1 MAPVSNRFAQLRAV
15 FASSSLVA
23 VAFRDASDFYFQ
35 VHGPPAYRVGEGQA
49 APWRLDSCAVA
60 AEKMCSYVFQPM
72 GIDSIFASRYNEPL
86 VLNQRERRSVSVD
99 TAISLADIT
108 AGQELE
114 GTVKR
119 VTLSGA
125 IVDVGAQ
132 VDGLLHISDLGDK
145 SVTRTSDKLAV
156 GQTVAVWVKR
166 VDLTGGRL
174 SLTMVQPP
182 KFTWNDLKPGLKTE
196 GKVVRLEKFGAFV
209 DIGAETD
216 GLVHISEMGT
226 GRVSKPSDVV
236 SEGDM
241 ITVWIKD
248 ADRKSRRISLTML
261 EPPEVDIR
269 SLQPEA
275 VLTGKVVRL
284 ESFGAFVDIGA
295 GRDGMIHVSEM
306 GRGYVGN
313 PSEIVSVGDE
323 IQVRVMEVDARR
335 GRISLSMKDLPTEAY
350 VMEEEQEELP
360 SSMELAL
367 RDAMERDG
375 MPLPSKKQQQR
386 HQKKS
391 KRRRTWDEDDLYA
404 RTLSMHQD

>member
-1 MAPVSNRFAQLRAV
+1 M
-15 FASSSLVA
+15 
-23 VAFRDASDFYFQ
+23 
-35 VHGPPAYRVGEGQA
+35 
-49 APWRLDSCAVA
+49 
-60 AEKMCSYVFQPM
+60 
-72 GIDSIFASRYNEPL
+72 
-86 VLNQRERRSVSVD
+86 SVD
-99 TAISLADIT
+99 TQISLAEIT

-125 IVDVGAQ
+125 ILDVGAQ

-145 SVTRTSDKLAV
+145 SITRTSDKLAV

-196 GKVVRLEKFGAFV
+196 GRVVRLEKFGAFV
-209 DIGAETD
+209 DLGAETD

-236 SEGDM
+236 SDGDV

-248 ADRKSRRISLTML
+248 ADRKSRRISLSML

-269 SLQPEA
+269 SLKPDT

-284 ESFGAFVDIGA
+284 ETFGAFVDIGA

-313 PSEIVSVGDE
+313 PSEIMSVGDE
-323 IQVRVMEVDARR
+323 IQVRVLEVDARR
-335 GRISLSMKDLPTEAY
+335 GRISLSMKDMPADAY
-350 VMEEEQEELP
+350 VMDGEQEELP

-367 RDAMERDG
+367 RDAMEREG
-375 MPLPSKKQQQR
+375 MPPPVKKQQKR
-386 HQKKS
+386 RQKKS
-391 KRRRTWDEDDLYA
+391 KRRRTWDQDDLYA
-404 RTLSMHQD
+404 RTLSTHQD

>member
-1 MAPVSNRFAQLRAV
+1 M
-15 FASSSLVA
+15 
-23 VAFRDASDFYFQ
+23 
-35 VHGPPAYRVGEGQA
+35 
-49 APWRLDSCAVA
+49 
-60 AEKMCSYVFQPM
+60 
-72 GIDSIFASRYNEPL
+72 
-86 VLNQRERRSVSVD
+86 SVD
-99 TAISLADIT
+99 TAISLAEIT

-114 GTVKR
+114 GAVKR

-125 IVDVGAQ
+125 ILDVGAQ

-145 SVTRTSDKLAV
+145 SITRTSDKLAV

-182 KFTWNDLKPGLKTE
+182 KFTWADLKPGLKTE

-236 SEGDM
+236 SDGDM

-248 ADRKSRRISLTML
+248 ADRKSRRISLSML

-269 SLQPEA
+269 SLQPDT

-313 PSEIVSVGDE
+313 PSEIMSVGDE
-323 IQVRVMEVDARR
+323 VQVRVMEVDARR
-335 GRISLSMKDLPTEAY
+335 GRISLSMKDLPAEAY
-350 VMEEEQEELP
+350 VMEGEQEELP

-367 RDAMERDG
+367 RDAMEKEG
-375 MPLPSKKQQQR
+375 MPMPSKKQQKR
-386 HQKKS
+386 HQKKT
-391 KRRRTWDEDDLYA
+391 KRRRNWEEDDLYS
-404 RTLSMHQD
+404 RTLSIHQD